1 MGTIFE
7 SQGLQLSMLH
17 QTHGLAAGFMLMLLT
32 IFSALRL
39 AEALTSVEND
49 RRGVWAIAAGVI
61 AGYGRFCVQI
71 CFLSV
76 FRLPEDTSFDLF
88 LFVLALLITMGGRA
102 FVFRSVTKGN
112 VRLRLLLPS
121 SLVEAASIL
130 GSQLVLFRA
139 AHRWYALQPF
149 GLVATFLLVA
159 TICFLSQVLAAMLL
173 RKTSAAWRNTWFAF
187 PAASIVFALSVRY
200 LMMWVNRSS
209 RPRTILL
216 DMDPQALQVPH
227 VAIPFLI
234 AGAILLLCLT
244 HGALFLYW
252 RSVRWSRGL
261 EAAEREKEIAKAL
274 AEQRA
279 MRMQNESL
287 LDEIRERKKA
297 EAKLAAFAFSDP
309 ITGLH
314 NRAYLHDRMRSLLH
328 RKGSRSHAFHALLYI
343 DLDNF
348 KTANDMLGH
357 GQGDALLVAV
367 AKRLARLVT
376 EDDVLVRLG
385 GDEFAI
391 LLHCA
396 SDAACAMRFAQRL
409 LTVLE
414 QPIEVVGHTFCQSAS
429 IGLCAI
435 DSGYNDPD
443 LVLRDA
449 DLAMYSAK
457 REGGARAVL
466 FEAEMYSNMLKDI
479 EDRKELARAI
489 QEEEFVLWYQPLVDM
504 QDGTIYG
511 SEALIRWQHP
521 TRGLLSPYAF
531 IRLAEET
538 GRIVDIG
545 NWVLRTACRDF
556 RKFQERSTRPLLLSL
571 NVSTKQ
577 LELPNYMELLKRTL
591 EETDMPA
598 TQLQLE
604 ITESILMT
612 EPARMGTLLQEIR
625 ALGIRI
631 AFDDFGTG
639 YSSLSYIQKFPV
651 DTLKIDQ
658 SFVRSLIDSPVNG
671 KIIQLIM
678 GLSETI
684 GMSVSVEGVE
694 TEFEAN
700 TLLRLGAR
708 IAQGFLYSRPV
719 DMEAFFKLLGRKS
732 LLPATT
738 IRTTAA

>member
-1 MGTIFE
+1 MHPTFE
-7 SQGLQLSMLH
+7 GQGLQLTMPH
-17 QTHGLAAGFMLMLLT
+17 QFHGMGAGFLLMLLT
-32 IFSALRL
+32 VFSALRF
-39 AEALTSVEND
+39 AEALVSVEKE
-49 RRGVWAIAAGVI
+49 RRTLWVIVAGVI
-61 AGYGRFCVQI
+61 AGYCRFCVQL
-71 CFLSV
+71 CFLDVLQVPQS
-76 FRLPEDTSFDLF
+76 TSFDLTLF
-88 LFVLALLITMGGRA
+88 LLALAVTIGARTVA
-102 FVFRSVTKGN
+102 FRSVIREDI
-112 VRLRLLLPS
+112 RLRLLLQS
-121 SLVEAASIL
+121 SLFEAAVVL
-130 GSQLVLFRA
+130 GTQLLLLRA
-139 AHRWYALQPF
+139 AHYSYPLQPVTATVTYLF
-149 GLVATFLLVA
+149 AVAVF
-159 TICFLSQVLAAMLL
+159 FLSQVSAAMLL
-173 RKTSAAWRNTWFAF
+173 RRTVPAWRNTRFAF
-187 PAASIVFALSVRY
+187 PVASVLFALSVRY
-200 LMMWVNRSS
+200 LATFALQ
-209 RPRTILL
+209 RPRPRAVLL
-216 DMDPQALQVPH
+216 DIDPRALQVPH
-227 VAIPFLI
+227 VIIPFLVTT
-234 AGAILLLCLT
+234 AVTLLFVT
-244 HGALFLYW
+244 HAALFLYW
-252 RSVRWSRGL
+252 GRVRWSRGL
-261 EAAEREKEIAKAL
+261 AEAEREKEIAKAL

-287 LDEIRERKKA
+287 LEEIRERKKA
-297 EAKLAAFAFSDP
+297 EAKLAAFAFTDS

-314 NRAYLHDRMRSLLH
+314 NRVHLHDCLRSLLQ
-328 RKGSRSHAFHALLYI
+328 RKRSRVHSFHALLYI

-348 KTANDMLGH
+348 KSANDMLGH

-367 AKRLARLVT
+367 AKCLRKVVT

-385 GDEFAI
+385 GDEFAV
-391 LLHCA
+391 LLNCA
-396 SDAACAMRFAQRL
+396 SSAASALRLAQRL

-414 QPIEVVGHTFCQSAS
+414 QPIEISGHSFCLSAS
-429 IGLCAI
+429 VGVCAI

-457 REGGARAVL
+457 REGGARAVM
-466 FEAEMYSNMLKDI
+466 FVPEMYSNMLRDI

-489 QEEEFVLWYQPLVDM
+489 QDEEFVLWYQPLVDM

-521 TRGLLSPYAF
+521 TRGLLGPYTF

-538 GRIVDIG
+538 GRIIEIG

-556 RKFQERSTRPLLLSL
+556 RKFQERSSRPLLLSL
-571 NVSTKQ
+571 NVSAKQ
-577 LELPNYMELLKRTL
+577 LELPNYMDLLKQTL

-625 ALGIRI
+625 ALGVRI

-671 KIIQLIM
+671 KIIQMMM
-678 GLSETI
+678 GLSDAM
-684 GMSVSVEGVE
+684 GMSISVEGVE

-700 TLLRLGAR
+700 TLLRFGAR

-719 DMEAFFKLLGRKS
+719 DMETFFKLMAQKS
-732 LLPATT
+732 LIPTT
-738 IRTTAA
+738 TLHSSAA